1 MPNNEKNLKF
11 DAEGY
16 DLITEA
22 LMKLANSYPGLEEGE
37 EFKFAHLNDD
47 EGIAIFPST
56 GAFIYDERESITGHV
71 TQTCQYPFTAVYRAS
86 GLNEE
91 RKIGAKEWLDL
102 FARWIEKQPI
112 TINGWTYKLEEWPD
126 LSGCRKIE
134 AITRQTPSYLLDVP
148 DNKSEN
154 WICEIIIRYRC
165 EFYR

>member
-1 MPNNEKNLKF
+1 MSKKEENLKV
-11 DAEGY
+11 DVEGY
-16 DLITEA
+16 ELITDA
-22 LMKLANSYPGLEEGE
+22 LMKLVNNFPGLEEGE
-37 EFKFAHLNDD
+37 EFSFAQLNED

-71 TQTCQYPFTAVYRAS
+71 NQTCQYPFTAVYRAS

-112 TINGWTYKLEEWPD
+112 TINGWTFKLDEWPE

-148 DNKSEN
+148 DNKGEN
-154 WICEIIIRYRC
+154 WICELIIRYRC